1 MRWSTH
7 ACPDPGA
14 PGASGGFLRARAGVR
29 AGRGRRTPPAVYR
42 IDITLGLRVPPED
55 EFTGLDL
62 TQHAESA
69 YSMGGTGR
77 LGG

>member
-1 MRWSTH
+1 LLSAALVAVVWS
-7 ACPDPGA
+7 
-14 PGASGGFLRARAGVR
+14 FGVTWLI
-29 AGRGRRTPPAVYR
+29 AKAIDRTM
-42 IDITLGLRVPPED
+42 GLRVTPED

-77 LGG
+77 IGG